1 MPFCMK
7 KKCAAE
13 GFLSDRNRD
22 FLISGQKKSTPE
34 DAVVSG
40 ALGGI

>member
-1 MPFCMK
+1 ME
-7 KKCAAE
+7 KKCAAKGLPSRYKQ
-13 GFLSDRNRD
+13 GFPD
-22 FLISGQKKSTPE
+22 FEQKKSIPE